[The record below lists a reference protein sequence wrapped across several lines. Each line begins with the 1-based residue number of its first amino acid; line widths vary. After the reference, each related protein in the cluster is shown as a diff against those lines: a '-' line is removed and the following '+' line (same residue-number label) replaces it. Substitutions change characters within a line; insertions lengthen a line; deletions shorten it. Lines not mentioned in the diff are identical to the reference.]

1 MDRRNRVKPRMSRVT
16 LAVFLFVLSLQLAD
30 ATSENDPYTILG
42 VRRTA
47 SQAEIKR
54 AYKNL
59 AKEWWVVRWHHPT
72 PPLASRLSCT
82 CSFWLDYLFPVKRLF
97 NLLKVKKKKNS
108 RSFFVLIFFS
118 RHPDKNKDPNAE
130 DMFIKIS
137 KSYEVIEHTTH
148 PFHNVWKRSFPNR
161 HSF

>member
-1 MDRRNRVKPRMSRVT
+1 MDRRSRVKPRMSRAT
-16 LAVFLFVLSLQLAD
+16 LGVFLFLLSLQLAD
-30 ATSENDPYTILG
+30 ATSENDPYAILG

-59 AKEWWVVRWHHPT
+59 AKEWWVVRWHRQT

-82 CSFWLDYLFPVKRLF
+82 CSFWLDSLCPNVAIVQPVEA
-97 NLLKVKKKKNS
+97 KKS
-108 RSFFVLIFFS
+108 LSFVVYFF

-137 KSYEVIEHTTH
+137 KSYEVIEHKSH
-148 PFHNVWKRSFPNR
+148 PFHDVWKR
-161 HSF
+161 